1 MAANP
6 GPRLVADS
14 LNDILKGRNEGPHL
28 SLYQPTHRSHPENQQ
43 DPIRFRNLVRSME
56 ESLRRD
62 YAGSDAGALLAPFH
76 ALAADARFWNH
87 ALDGLAVLAAPG
99 VFRVYRLQRP
109 VDEFAVVTDS
119 FHVKPLLRILQSA
132 DRYQILGLSR
142 QEVKLFE
149 GNRDALDEID
159 VDPAVPRT
167 LADALEA
174 ERKQPH
180 VAVWTY
186 RAGAAGPQAGAGV
199 QHGQGGQKDEE
210 VERDTEKFF
219 RAVDHAVLERHS
231 RPTGLPLLLAA
242 LPENQGLFRR
252 LSRNPF
258 LLGEGI
264 DVHPDALSA
273 DALRERAW
281 RVLEPHYLARLAG
294 LVEMFGAAR
303 SKELGAED
311 VEEVTGSAAAGRVA
325 TVLLK
330 AERDDPEL
338 DERLDDI
345 GELALANGGQVV
357 IVPGAR
363 MPTRTGVAAIYRF

>member
-6 GPRLVADS
+6 GPQLAVDS

-56 ESLRRD
+56 ESLRRH
-62 YAGSDAGALLAPFH
+62 YAGSDAGALLAPFD
-76 ALAADARFWNH
+76 ALASDERFWNH

-109 VDEFAVVTDS
+109 VDAFAVVTDS

-132 DRYQILGLSR
+132 DRYQVLGLSR
-142 QEVKLFE
+142 QEVRLFE

-159 VDPAVPRT
+159 LDPAVPRK

-180 VAVWTY
+180 TSVWTY

-210 VERDTEKFF
+210 GERDTEKFF
-219 RAVDHAVLERHS
+219 RTVDRAVLERHS
-231 RPTGLPLLLAA
+231 RPAGLPLLLAA
-242 LPENQGLFRR
+242 LPENQGVFRP

-258 LLGEGI
+258 LLAEGI
-264 DVHPDALSA
+264 DVHPEALSA

-281 RVLEPHYLARLAG
+281 QVLEPHYLARLAG
-294 LVEMFGAAR
+294 LVEMYGAAR
-303 SKELGAED
+303 SRELGAED
-311 VEEVTGSAAAGRVA
+311 IDEVTDGAAAGRVA

-330 AERDDPEL
+330 AERDDPET